1 MDTLRKQYNELLA
14 REKKAEN
21 FLNKATDE
29 QYEKWLPEFQ
39 NIIIQLSTLIGKIEK
54 EEGRKLTQNE
64 ALEGFK
70 EG

>member
-1 MDTLRKQYNELLA
+1 MNPLKERYNKLIE
-14 REKKAEN
+14 REKKAED
-21 FLNKATDE
+21 FISKATDE

>member
-1 MDTLRKQYNELLA
+1 MNPLKERYNKLIE
-14 REKKAEN
+14 REKKAED
-21 FLNKATDE
+21 FISKATDE

-39 NIIIQLSTLIGKIEK
+39 NIIIQLSTLIDKIEK